1 MRESLHLHWHC
12 LHYIFTTQRLL
23 ALQGEVPQQSV
34 QPEDHHVLTAADLQL
49 GEVL

>member
-1 MRESLHLHWHC
+1 MQGSLYLHWHC
-12 LHYIFTTQRLL
+12 LHCTFTTYRLL

-34 QPEDHHVLTAADLQL
+34 QPEDDHLLTAADSQL